1 MPCAAASTPTLSG
14 ICNRI
19 PEIPL
24 IYGGPLTSIPHQN
37 WIFFKI
43 LNADAV
49 IPGDGEHAL
58 AMLLERIRDKKGIEN
73 TMGVITNP
81 KEKIQLNTIQNLNK
95 LPFPARDL
103 FPLSQYKLSV
113 RRELFV
119 NPFANMVVTR
129 GCPFSCPFCLSGTLN
144 NCQRRR
150 SIENIL
156 CEIKFLKER
165 YGVRSIV
172 FYDDMIFP
180 NKSTVNEDVKFFSE
194 SIFSNYQG
202 SLLWQ
207 IEFRPELLCELE
219 DVVLKKMV
227 NAGCRQLNVGFEK
240 GYEKG
245 IREFGKKYNLDEVKE
260 VSKNIR
266 KKHPKL
272 RLAGTFIIG
281 SPNEKKDEALQ
292 TIEYS
297 KDVNL
302 LYAHFNPLKLYPG
315 TKFYNKKFGEKSR
328 YWYEVAMKENN
339 LSCDLICEN
348 SELTTNAIFDLIS
361 YAYDSFYDRDDW
373 KKLSHN
379 ILGSHINEIDK
390 IIKSWSKNR
399 LQGYLD

>member
-1 MPCAAASTPTLSG
+1 MMSNHCDILFIHPPHHRRIGSG
-14 ICNRI
+14 IVLPLGLAYLSAYVRSINFQPMVIDCATLFSSVDEKNLECMKNMLAEKILEIKPKLAVGIGPCITSNIKGTISVAEICKKVI

-37 WIFFKI
+37 WIFFNI

-180 NKSTVNEDVKFFSE
+180 N
-194 SIFSNYQG
+194 
-202 SLLWQ
+202 
-207 IEFRPELLCELE
+207 
-219 DVVLKKMV
+219 
-227 NAGCRQLNVGFEK
+227 
-240 GYEKG
+240 
-245 IREFGKKYNLDEVKE
+245 
-260 VSKNIR
+260 
-266 KKHPKL
+266 
-272 RLAGTFIIG
+272 
-281 SPNEKKDEALQ
+281 
-292 TIEYS
+292 
-297 KDVNL
+297 
-302 LYAHFNPLKLYPG
+302 
-315 TKFYNKKFGEKSR
+315 
-328 YWYEVAMKENN
+328 
-339 LSCDLICEN
+339 
-348 SELTTNAIFDLIS
+348 
-361 YAYDSFYDRDDW
+361 
-373 KKLSHN
+373 
-379 ILGSHINEIDK
+379 ILGP
-390 IIKSWSKNR
+390 SWLAELFVICISVLFFTLNM
-399 LQGYLD
+399 